1 VAIEV
6 ELDLLERS
14 IRQLQIEWDKFFG
27 GIEKKPPNE
36 MKTRV
41 EALVRKY
48 SLAEIRNNAARF
60 RYQGLQARYST
71 MSELWSKRLRAFEE
85 GRPMGVHG
93 ARALAQVAAPAP
105 AAAAASPSAA
115 AAAAAA
121 AAAREVRVK
130 DPAADSGAVR
140 ELYERFVAA
149 RRETGEPANVRFDS
163 FEKLIAQ
170 QASRILSQKGAA
182 AVDFRLETK
191 DGKVSLKAKAVR

>member
-1 VAIEV
+1 VATEA
-6 ELDLLERS
+6 ELDLLERT

-36 MKTRV
+36 LKARV

-48 SLAEIRNNAARF
+48 SLGEIRNNAIRF

-71 MSELWSKRLRAFEE
+71 MSELWAKRLRAFEE

-93 ARALAQVAAPAP
+93 ARALAQAAP
-105 AAAAASPSAA
+105 AAAGPPAAG
-115 AAAAAA
+115 AAAA

-130 DPAADSGAVR
+130 DPAADGRAVR

-149 RRETGEPANVRFDS
+149 RRKTGEPANVKFDS

-170 QASRILSQKGAA
+170 QASRILSEKGAA

>member
-1 VAIEV
+1 MATEA

-36 MKTRV
+36 LKTRV
-41 EALVRKY
+41 EALVRRY
-48 SLAEIRNNAARF
+48 SLAEIRNNAVRF

-71 MSELWSKRLRAFEE
+71 MSELWAKRLRAFEE

-93 ARALAQVAAPAP
+93 ARALAQAAP
-105 AAAAASPSAA
+105 AAAPAGPPATAA

-130 DPAADSGAVR
+130 DPAADGRAVR

-149 RRETGEPANVRFDS
+149 RRETGEPANVKFDS

-170 QASRILSQKGAA
+170 QASRILSEKGAA

-191 DGKVSLKAKAVR
+191 DGKVSLKARIVK

>member
-1 VAIEV
+1 MAIEA

-27 GIEKKPPNE
+27 GIDKKPPNE
-36 MKTRV
+36 LKTRV

-48 SLAEIRNNAARF
+48 SLAEIRSNAARF

-71 MSELWSKRLRAFEE
+71 MSELWAKRLRAFEE

-93 ARALAQVAAPAP
+93 ARALAQIQAPPPVSPAP
-105 AAAAASPSAA
+105 PAGATVP
-115 AAAAAA
+115 AAAA

-130 DPAADSGAVR
+130 DPAADGRAVR
-140 ELYERFVAA
+140 ELYERFLAA
-149 RRETGEPANVRFDS
+149 RQQTGESANVRFDS

-170 QASRILSQKGAA
+170 QAARILAQKGAA

-191 DGKVSLKAKAVR
+191 DGKVSLMAKAVR

>member
-1 VAIEV
+1 MATEA

-36 MKTRV
+36 LKTRV
-41 EALVRKY
+41 EALVRRY
-48 SLAEIRNNAARF
+48 SLAEIRNNAVRF

-71 MSELWSKRLRAFEE
+71 MSELWAKRLRAFEE

-93 ARALAQVAAPAP
+93 ARALAQAAP
-105 AAAAASPSAA
+105 AAAPAGPPATAA

-130 DPAADSGAVR
+130 DPAADGRAVR

-149 RRETGEPANVRFDS
+149 RRETGEPANVKFDS

-170 QASRILSQKGAA
+170 QASRILSEKGAA

>member
-1 VAIEV
+1 MAIEV

-115 AAAAAA
+115 AAAA
-121 AAAREVRVK
+121 REVRVK

>member
-1 VAIEV
+1 MATEA

-14 IRQLQIEWDKFFG
+14 IRQLQIEWEKFFG

-36 MKTRV
+36 LKTRV

-48 SLAEIRNNAARF
+48 SLAEIRNNAVRF

-71 MSELWSKRLRAFEE
+71 MSELWAKRLRAFEE

-93 ARALAQVAAPAP
+93 ARALAQVPAPSPVAGPPAAVP
-105 AAAAASPSAA
+105 AAAT
-115 AAAAAA
+115 A

-130 DPAADSGAVR
+130 DPAADGRAVR

-149 RRETGEPANVRFDS
+149 RRESGEPANMKFDS
-163 FEKLIAQ
+163 FERLIAQ
-170 QASRILSQKGAA
+170 QASRILSEKGAA